1 MGDLSINQKLLEAVE
16 NFNTR
21 LVKTC
26 LENGA
31 DPNYRSEDHE
41 ETRPHSDLQP
51 NTPLKMVVFRISDSL
66 LMEEDLRHFSVIA
79 ELLLEYGADPEPA
92 LQMAEKRYGKYDT
105 ELSDSPLMSVYH
117 VIRKA
122 HIGRHG

>member
-1 MGDLSINQKLLEAVE
+1 
-16 NFNTR
+16 
-21 LVKTC
+21 
-26 LENGA
+26 
-31 DPNYRSEDHE
+31 
-41 ETRPHSDLQP
+41 
-51 NTPLKMVVFRISDSL
+51 MVVFRISDSL